1 MTKTQVIIN
10 YLITYPLARRTPNG
24 NGKLTAWGS
33 KINPFPKGTMSKVLL
48 RSTDV
53 GELKDLNKKT
63 TQSQFTIYPK
73 HINLRNFNTIIFY
86 IHTMN
91 ENQQVKY
98 LLASSAAQTLDQSVH
113 PNHGPSRF

>member
-53 GELKDLNKKT
+53 GELKDLNKKK
-63 TQSQFTIYPK
+63 QHNHNSPYI
-73 HINLRNFNTIIFY
+73 LNTL
-86 IHTMN
+86 T
-91 ENQQVKY
+91 
-98 LLASSAAQTLDQSVH
+98 
-113 PNHGPSRF
+113 